1 MNTGQMLLVI
11 AALVLLSTIALSL
24 NNTLLDSDRVS
35 VEAQSGILAVSLCRG
50 EIEDLVATDFD
61 SLAVGSSLDTLF
73 TPYAAFTCSTSV
85 GFVQAAAPDN
95 PVVGPTNLKRV
106 VVTVSNDYMTGSVTL
121 RAVVGDF

>member
-50 EIEDLVATDFD
+50 EIEGLVAADFD
-61 SLAVGSSLDTLF
+61 SLAVGVSLDTLL

-85 GFVQAAAPDN
+85 DFVQAAAPDN
-95 PVVGPTNLKRV
+95 PVVGPTPLKRV
-106 VVTVSNDYMTGSVTL
+106 MVTVSNDYMTGGVTL

>member
-1 MNTGQMLLVI
+1 MNTGQMLLVL

-50 EIEDLVATDFD
+50 EIENLVATDFD
-61 SLAVGSSLDTLF
+61 SLVVGVSLDTLF

-85 GFVQAAAPDN
+85 SFVQAAAPDN
-95 PVVGPTNLKRV
+95 PVVGPTGLKRV
-106 VVTVSNDYMTGSVTL
+106 TVTVSNDYMTGSVTL